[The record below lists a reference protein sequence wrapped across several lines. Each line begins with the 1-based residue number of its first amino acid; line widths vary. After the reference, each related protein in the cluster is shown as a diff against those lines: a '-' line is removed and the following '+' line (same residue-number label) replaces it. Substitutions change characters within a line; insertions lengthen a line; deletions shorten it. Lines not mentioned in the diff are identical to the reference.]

1 MSSQQQKIAQAK
13 ARHHKQLVDSLSQPY
28 LFRDKSLI
36 QAENLLLFSDLY
48 TSIWQT
54 LAIISVSI
62 HAVSTGI
69 SISESQLKEEVKLNI
84 ECE

>member
-1 MSSQQQKIAQAK
+1 MTSQQQKIAQAK
-13 ARHHKQLVDSLSQPY
+13 ARHNKQLVDLSQPY

-48 TSIWQT
+48 TSIWQS